1 MMDSTEIT
9 ELTKGFESIRVKH
22 EKQERAKERLVFTVE
37 HGANVSIV
45 VLTGPT
51 GTGKST
57 ILELFCVE
65 YLQGRAAAMKADP
78 SLRPIVYSLAR
89 ASGHRAY
96 DWRSLY
102 RDALKDSGDAFAQ
115 ARAHRKDKRTPAFL
129 LPGESV
135 STGLMREQME
145 QSFDANKTSAWI
157 IDEGQHILTGTRS
170 GGPGDQFDVLKSIAQ
185 TTQSRLIVCGTP
197 DLPDVMASSGQL
209 ARRCDIVS
217 LNRYRWDVKAELRTL
232 ASVMSTIL
240 KKTPSHPA
248 YPDVAKHVKFFYLG
262 CLGCVGIFKDWV
274 ARAYALALLEGSAV
288 IKIEHFAATRLS
300 AKSLATIN
308 AEIIK
313 AEENYGDDVQE
324 LDAALVKSILYSK
337 PLPARKC
344 AKEIGGRR
352 TAAKTAHGSAR
363 PKSAAKPGE
372 RNPSRDAVGP

>member
-1 MMDSTEIT
+1 MDSTEIT

-22 EKQERAKERLVFTVE
+22 EKQERAKERLMFAVE
-37 HGANVSIV
+37 HGANVSIA

-65 YLQGRAAAMKADP
+65 YLQGRALAMKADP

-89 ASGHRAY
+89 ASGHRSFE
-96 DWRSLY
+96 WKSLY
-102 RDALKDSGDAFAQ
+102 RDALKGSGDPFAQ
-115 ARAHRKDKRTPAFL
+115 ARAHRKDKRTPAIL

-135 STGLMREQME
+135 VTALMREQME
-145 QSFDANKTSAWI
+145 QAFDGNKTSAWI

-185 TTQSRLIVCGTP
+185 TTRSRLIVCGTP

-209 ARRCDIVS
+209 ARRGDVVS
-217 LNRYRWDVKAELRTL
+217 LNRYRWNVKTELRTL
-232 ASVMSTIL
+232 ASVMRTML
-240 KKTPSHPA
+240 KKIPSHPA
-248 YPDVAKHVKFFYLG
+248 YPDVTKHLRFFYLG

-274 ARAYALALLEGSAV
+274 ARAYALSLLERSAAV
-288 IKIEHFAATRLS
+288 KIEHFAATRLS
-300 AKSLATIN
+300 VKSIATIN
-308 AEIIK
+308 AEIIE

-324 LDAALVKSILYSK
+324 LGAALVKSILYPK
-337 PLPARKC
+337 LLPARKC
-344 AKEIGGRR
+344 AKEIGGSK

-363 PKSAAKPGE
+363 HKSAAKPGE